1 MIDLFIMI
9 FYYLDNLGI
18 LNTRMLMSNLILLV
32 ICRGFYIITYV
43 LNYSELFYLNPKIE
57 NQKVFIGKFIVTQII
72 IVLFGILLVPLTVG
86 LSFYSLQNSGSFLQ
100 QIGDKRKTTNFL
112 QIGNFVKIILPLLG
126 LCWYGLAAD
135 AVNVATIG
143 FTLIIFHYYGETR
156 FKPTSSDLFNA
167 ELSLLNRIP
176 RVFFI
181 SLTVI
186 LLVIPSLIIIGTFI
200 YANPPI
206 KTYKIEMRD
215 GINLAT
221 DVYQARGSF
230 GSPRPVVLIRTPY
243 GKAGT
248 GAALGSLHLLQGYHV
263 VVQDLRGTFDSEDHE
278 KFMMFHKDYLDGLDT
293 IDWILAQN
301 WCNGKIASV
310 GVSALAINSYFY
322 AGMNPDGL
330 VAQTLMIATPD
341 LYKTSMWQGG
351 AFKEST
357 VTGWLEGVADNY
369 EYQLEQ
375 IISYQK
381 KSNYYNTTSLSIQE
395 GPSFQKINVPALHI
409 GGWYDPFQ
417 QGTLDGFMG
426 YDVLGQTGAQGK
438 QLLIM
443 GPFTHGMP
451 GEGKHGE
458 LVFPTKSTSAF
469 DLYLAWEQMLFDHAF
484 YGKKIDWSGNRV
496 AYYMMGDINDTSE
509 GINDY
514 RYASTWPVPY
524 RNSTWFLTANRQLT
538 KNSPGIN
545 SLNISYLYD
554 PRDPVPTLGG
564 TNLILPAGPYDQRPI
579 ENREDVLI
587 FETPPLSEKVEV
599 VGQMWAKLYVMSNC
613 TNTDFTVKI
622 TDVYPDG
629 KSMLISDGILNAIR
643 RDGMDVDAPPLNT
656 AGPVEVWIDLWSTA
670 YSFNEGHKIR
680 IMISSSN
687 YPRFAI
693 NPNTGVSQEIYSH
706 QYLERF
712 IANNTILLGPDFPS
726 FIILPTPIY

>member
-9 FYYLDNLGI
+9 FYYLDNLRI
-18 LNTRMLMSNLILLV
+18 LNTRILMSNIILLV
-32 ICRGFYIITYV
+32 ICRGFYIITYI
-43 LNYSELFYLNPKIE
+43 LNYSELFQLNPKIE
-57 NQKVFIGKFIVTQII
+57 NQKVFISKFIVTQII
-72 IVLFGILLVPLTVG
+72 IVLLGILLVPLTVG
-86 LSFYSLQNSGSFLQ
+86 LSFYSLQNSGSFIQ
-100 QIGDKRKTTNFL
+100 QIGNKRKSSNFL

-143 FTLIIFHYYGETR
+143 FTLIIFHYYGESRSQFTGS
-156 FKPTSSDLFNA
+156 KQL
-167 ELSLLNRIP
+167 EVGLSFLSKGP

-186 LLVIPSLIIIGTFI
+186 TFVIPSLIIMGTVI

-206 KTYKIEMRD
+206 RTFKIEMRD

-221 DVYQARGSF
+221 DVYLARGSF
-230 GSPRPVVLIRTPY
+230 GSPRPVILIRTPY

-248 GAALGSLHLLQGYHV
+248 GAAFGALHLLQGYHV
-263 VVQDLRGTFDSEDHE
+263 VVQDIRGTFDSGDHE
-278 KFMMFHKDYLDGLDT
+278 EFLMFHTDYLDGLDT
-293 IDWILAQN
+293 IDWILEQR

-310 GVSALAINSYFY
+310 GASALAINSYFY

-351 AFKEST
+351 VFKESI
-357 VTGWLEGVADNY
+357 VTGWLEGTADNY

-375 IISYQK
+375 IISHPK

-395 GPSFQKINVPALHI
+395 GPSFQKINIPALHI

-426 YDVLGQTGAQGK
+426 YNVLGQSGAQGK

-469 DLYLAWEQMLFDHAF
+469 DLYLSWEQMLFDHAF
-484 YGKKIDWSGNRV
+484 YGKEIDWSGNRV
-496 AYYMMGDINDTSE
+496 AYYMMGDINDTSK

-514 RYASTWPVPY
+514 RYSETWPVPH
-524 RNSTWFLTANRQLT
+524 RNSTWFLT
-538 KNSPGIN
+538 IN
-545 SLNISYLYD
+545 NKITQDLQEVESGNVSYLYD

-564 TNLILPAGPYDQRPI
+564 TNLLLPAGPYDQRPI
-579 ENREDVLI
+579 ENRKDVLI
-587 FETPPLSEKVEV
+587 FETPPLTENFEV

-613 TNTDFTVKI
+613 TNTDFSIKI

-629 KSMLISDGILNAIR
+629 KSMLISDGIINAIR
-643 RDGMDVDAPPLNT
+643 RDGMNVDAPPLNT
-656 AGPVEVWIDLWSTA
+656 VGPVALWIDLWSTA

-680 IMISSSN
+680 IAISSSN

-693 NPNTGVSQEIYSH
+693 NPNTGVPQEIYSH

-712 IANNTILLGPDFPS
+712 IANNTILFGGDFKS
-726 FIILPTPIY
+726 YIILPTPI